1 MVLKKYHIET
11 FLECYVHHAYELD
24 GLDSFNYIVILD
36 NLFLEKV
43 KKNYYNFMI
52 PKYEE
57 V

>member
-1 MVLKKYHIET
+1 MYHE
-11 FLECYVHHAYELD
+11 YELD
-24 GLDSFNYIVILD
+24 GLDSFDYIVILD

-43 KKNYYNFMI
+43 KKNCYNFMI